1 MILTAFISRY
11 FASFS
16 NLMETPELKFYES
29 SLLRKRF
36 SNQKLN
42 LNIIVQTIYF
52 VDTNSDRLYYNTR
65 SKIQIT

>member
-42 LNIIVQTIYF
+42 LIIIVQTIYF